1 MSKFNIYAGLGGS
14 FGGASFI
21 TTEEFKD
28 ENEAWEYAYECAVEI
43 YESYAGYHGIRT
55 VEDIMDEEEVD
66 EFEATEIYQEE
77 IEGWVDYYAILTEED
92 ENRDIDG

>member
-1 MSKFNIYAGLGGS
+1 MEKYNIYAGLGGS

-28 ENEAWEYAYECAVEI
+28 ESEAWEYAYDCAVEI

-55 VEDIMDEEEVD
+55 VEDIMEEEEVD
-66 EFEATEIYQEE
+66 ESEAVEIYQSE
-77 IEGWVDYYAILTEED
+77 IEDWVDYYAILTSKDKE
-92 ENRDIDG
+92 